1 MSSLTRPLLTEG
13 APAVAAATGFVAI
26 AVFQV
31 ALAAGAPLG
40 RAAWGGTHP
49 EQLPVGFRVGSAVAV
64 GVWAFAALI
73 VLARAGVV
81 TAPLPP
87 ALLRWGTWS
96 LVGLTLIGALMNLA
110 SPSPWERYMW
120 APVTLLLAGLCFH
133 VARTSPAPGA

>member
-1 MSSLTRPLLTEG
+1 MSSLTRPLLTEL
-13 APAVAAATGFVAI
+13 APAVAAATGFAAI

-49 EQLPVGFRVGSAVAV
+49 EQLPVGLRVGSAVAV
-64 GVWAFAALI
+64 AVWAFAALI

-81 TAPLPP
+81 ATPLPP
-87 ALLRWGTWS
+87 TFLRWGTWS
-96 LVGLTLIGALMNLA
+96 LVGLTAIGALMNLA

-120 APVTLLLAGLCFH
+120 APVTLLLAGLCFQ
-133 VARTSPAPGA
+133 VARTNPTPGA

>member
-1 MSSLTRPLLTEG
+1 MSSLTRPLVTEG
-13 APAVAAATGFVAI
+13 APALAAATGFAII

-49 EQLPVGFRVGSAVAV
+49 AQLPVGLRVGSAIAV
-64 GVWAFAALI
+64 GVWALAALI
-73 VLARAGVV
+73 VLARAGVIS
-81 TAPLPP
+81 APLPP
-87 ALLRWGTWS
+87 AFLRWGTWS

-120 APVTLLLAGLCFH
+120 APAALLLAGLCFQ
-133 VARTSPAPGA
+133 VARTNPAPRV